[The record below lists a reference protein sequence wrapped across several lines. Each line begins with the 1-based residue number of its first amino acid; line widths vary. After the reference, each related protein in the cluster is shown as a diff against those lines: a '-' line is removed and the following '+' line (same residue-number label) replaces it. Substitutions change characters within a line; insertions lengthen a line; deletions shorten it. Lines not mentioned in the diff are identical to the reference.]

1 MENSLDYKLGRP
13 HPGKAKKRK
22 TPCFP
27 RGGAL
32 IPDLGRKLNTL
43 GLQVRAPSSVYQRVS
58 ERIGAF

>member
-1 MENSLDYKLGRP
+1 VPSSGFGEKTENSLDYKLGRP

-32 IPDLGRKLNTL
+32 IPDLGHETENAWIT
-43 GLQVRAPSSVYQRVS
+43 S
-58 ERIGAF
+58 